1 MDRPFVVCH
10 MLTSLDGKIDGE
22 FFSAPEALPART
34 EYAALRSFYHCQ
46 ATLYGTTTLLRCYAE
61 GTVSV
66 SPEHAETD
74 SKEDYVNKE
83 SLGTGHFIVSVDP
96 EGVLKWSSNV
106 LAKKGRPAAHII
118 EALTERAAPSYLCY
132 LRRLGISYVFA
143 GKARRDCALL
153 LQKLRAYFDIRR
165 LMLAGGGTMNWS
177 FLQEGLI
184 DELSL
189 VIAPVADGNTTS
201 VSILERSDILPPHK
215 PVAFT
220 LKEAKPLDGDSLW
233 LCYSAAPHERKG
245 EGS

>member
-1 MDRPFVVCH
+1 MSSATCLRLWTVRS
-10 MLTSLDGKIDGE
+10 TE
-22 FFSAPEALPART
+22 NFSPHREALPART

-46 ATLYGTTTLLRCYAE
+46 ATLYGTTTLLRCYAK
-61 GTVSV
+61 GTISV
-66 SPEHAETD
+66 SPEHAETYP
-74 SKEDYVNKE
+74 KEDYVNKE
-83 SLGTGHFIVSVDP
+83 SLGTGYFIVSVDP

-143 GKARRDCALL
+143 GKARLDCALL

-189 VIAPVADGNTTS
+189 VIAPVADGKYHLRLHPRVVRPS
-201 VSILERSDILPPHK
+201 SPAQAGCFYAERSK
-215 PVAFT
+215 
-220 LKEAKPLDGDSLW
+220 
-233 LCYSAAPHERKG
+233 AP
-245 EGS
+245 